1 MSSTH
6 TPGDETP
13 DDDEIFPFIVDADT
27 DRGQHI
33 FCQNL
38 LVNLFEPGISP
49 CKTEFPDVKIKR
61 QIIDHYLKDI
71 CNITQQYGIYSIEFT
86 SPNHNNRTY
95 TIQTDD
101 LDLEFSKVFSEY
113 IKSIQYHNSQRANS
127 IFTNEVFAIIYS
139 YISILENEIPLTNV
153 SPTETSKHLRVRHE
167 ITLLSSYLNII
178 KENFTKDDVSQH
190 TKHDLQ
196 KILAWFII
204 DYFTHNIDLIAQA
217 RKNFRPQNSND
228 DTAIT
233 EQSDYVW
240 DPEWSH
246 PAFIS
251 FPQSISSQA
260 IGTISYIRDYVRVI
274 PLTIDATPLNYNT
287 FLPDTQNNSL
297 NSTVIHNENLNGTRN
312 LTQQDIQTPSHFINE
327 EIVHT
332 TTTQQSIS
340 PIRPNLTTP
349 RNTNLSQTQVTLQS
363 TVKPSVAPKYSHMDY
378 QTYRPMKI
386 PSKTRKTFTRN
397 NFADHN
403 YNYTHPSKTNYQ
415 PQRNFNQYTK
425 PRNWDNPTA
434 QYNSKNFQ
442 PNPPQDRSENYPF
455 FQQNKNKK
463 QTSYQMDYLSS
474 DDDFLQPDIFA
485 QNTQEYRRQGI
496 QKKCTNHR
504 NFSPQTIDAQH
515 QQPIQQQNPINT
527 QSFQPIQQQN
537 PMTAHSYQPSQMQN
551 EIPLPYYL
559 QQHEITRNQLSNFS
573 QMPNAAESLQMTMNP
588 YLMGGSSITSNKP
601 LMVFTGTNPEYSVE
615 DYLNAVTA
623 NLILNIGPEPINT
636 PLHQNWIHRRTAL
649 IQTTL
654 DGAAQ
659 KWFSVLPLEIKSN
672 WKRFTQEFSKMFDS
686 ERNKQQQRVLCNEI
700 RRLPNETIKQIA
712 VRIETLVRKAYSLN
726 THDYKNT
733 KMTEILMMT
742 LTPQL
747 RKIAIKKRAS
757 HPSSIRE
764 PDLDFRKLVDKL
776 EQAEITMKLEETE
789 NLKLQYVN
797 RIETTPT
804 NINNIQESE
813 TDLVEKITEILNIY
827 EKNPNFKGKPSFKKW
842 CNYCRRYGHS
852 ISECRQKQQDN
863 QNKPQKYK
871 EPNKSFYQY
880 MKKDQNLPNKTVH
893 SNNSSGKPLPNNT
906 NYTRNQ
912 SPYNSSYRGRSP
924 ERRNTYNS
932 SQNHYNRPNSRNNY
946 SRSNSNTQRF
956 VSRSNSQSRNNYY
969 PNNQSRNSSYNRN
982 RNYSYNR
989 NRSYSNNRNQNY
1001 PNNQSRNNSYNRS
1014 NYNRPNNNYQN
1025 RSRNNSQNRH
1035 PSYNNRYRNYSQ
1047 SPHRNNNNYNN
1058 SNNRHRSSTPKH
1070 QRQINQV
1077 QSNPETTS
1085 DPPGIDDR
1093 VTDTLQLNQI
1103 NCTSSDSESDTE
1115 NTLSINMIKVEND
1128 YESVIYEQP
1137 FPSHIYEN
1145 QSEFLQNYY
1154 TTPINS
1160 TPTTQE
1166 TNEINTTDQTNN
1178 NTKTKCLNTNH
1189 IYQNIQK
1196 EQPKEKIWTIPFLLE
1211 SPRNK
1216 EFQPPDLEIDFLID
1230 SGAESN
1236 IINIPTWNEIKTL
1249 HPKLTPLETSSKLAT
1264 AQGSTLI
1271 NYGKIQLF
1279 LLPTRTMEQS
1289 KILNKPFKQIFHI
1302 TDIKYNIIGIPFISK
1317 YIPTINILNSKILIK
1332 DKYTKTKE
1340 TSLTFFQRL
1349 NKQPPFFSKFYPIF
1363 NQQRKHLKPLSGN
1376 IYNFSIKQVH
1386 QYDKEQN
1393 KQKFYMSDFE
1403 FKPIHKFFKITI
1415 SSIKYLK
1422 NSNSDIISL
1431 HVYNNTPYQVT
1442 LPLGLLGYCETNAT
1456 ISPIHEKAY
1465 RVNNILQLLDIC
1477 QSTILNEEL
1486 SINKIISNDNR
1497 NTDYFTKTPYFK
1509 PTFNISNYT
1518 EDQQKFLT
1526 MFNFQHSQIT
1536 QDEFEKLA
1544 KQLIEYSS
1552 VYATSK
1558 FDVGKIS
1565 SSLHLPLKPDA
1576 VFKKQRA
1583 SKVPI
1588 HLHDKVNRLLDILE
1602 QYNIISPVN
1611 KEEQPKGNTFINPV
1625 IILAKGESLK
1635 IVLDARY
1642 LNSLIDESKCNWP
1655 IEPIQVILT
1664 KINGKYFTTADM
1676 NSAYNQM
1683 PLDEQ
1688 SRRLTQFVIGNQQ
1701 YEFNRLFYGISIGPA
1716 AFSAFMS
1723 KIFRPLI
1730 LKKNAITYLDDVFMQ
1745 SQTKDEMFKVL
1756 EKYHQILQNENLKA
1770 APDKSHF
1777 FLTRVKFLGHNI
1789 ERKTIT
1795 PLKSRIDAI
1804 QKLQPPTNKKKIQE
1818 FLGMLNF
1825 LSKYVYKMQLYLR
1838 PFYNILR
1845 QQNNFEWN
1853 TEHQA
1858 RFEEIKKL
1866 LTEQI
1871 SNTIPDPDQPFYAM
1885 CDASNFGIGAAL
1897 LQSHNGTNKMNL
1909 ISANSR
1915 LFTQA
1920 ELRLSTLMREC
1931 TAIIYTLTEYE
1942 FLILGSKHPTVLFTD
1957 HKPIIF
1963 LFTQKSNPNHRVYRF
1978 QLILMKFPNLH
1989 IVWTAGKNLA
1999 LPDTLSR
2006 NTPPELL
2013 TRKTTVEIPKNIKF
2027 YLAENETSPRLECKY
2042 AVKTDIEQSQ
2052 INNLQHFPLYLDCQ
2066 NNHYEVDLLGTS
2078 TFKPIP
2084 YSQWIKNNTQQKR
2097 TKQHPPKKD
2106 HFPLIEKEDLTDK
2119 INLSGPQTNDSKYT
2133 INQVFDLH
2141 DPLDTIPLSKFEIEN
2156 IFLPPT
2162 ETITISTL
2170 KQYQNLD
2177 PIIRQLKSWHK
2188 YKTKPNKA
2196 DSTILGNKTLLRY
2209 FRKFNYTTINETT
2222 DLLEYNLNESIVP
2235 CLPLSMILIAFNIS
2249 HTQNIKGH
2257 SGSEKTY
2264 SNFIQ
2269 NFYFPNAPIWI
2280 KVLCN
2285 DCIICQLNKP
2295 YPNQKQ
2301 IAQTKK
2307 LLQRQ
2312 NINEQINSRFTPA
2325 SELKIGTFV
2334 LIPNFNTQ
2342 KRISKKLQPLRKGPY
2357 QIIAKPTDVTYKI
2370 TDSNKKEI
2378 VQHRNNLLP
2387 YYPKEYALRELTQL
2401 YSFTGLKIIQNEPH
2415 LKNTEQND
2423 NPTENQNTKPTATKN
2438 NTQNHKES
2446 PKQRKNRKMTE
2457 QIIPQEEI
2465 DKSEH
2470 RKTTRLR
2477 NQPRKN
2483 YKMFI
2488 PQSKILKKVEFK
2500 K

>member
-6 TPGDETP
+6 TPGEESP

-139 YISILENEIPLTNV
+139 YISILENEIPITNV
-153 SPTETSKHLRVRHE
+153 SPTETSKHLKVRHE

-349 RNTNLSQTQVTLQS
+349 RNTNPSQTQVTLQS

-378 QTYRPMKI
+378 QTYRPMTI

-403 YNYTHPSKTNYQ
+403 YNYTHPSKTYNQ
-415 PQRNFNQYTK
+415 PQRNFNQYTRS
-425 PRNWDNPTA
+425 RNWDNPMT
-434 QYNSKNFQ
+434 QPNSINFQ
-442 PNPPQDRSENYPF
+442 TNPPQDHSENYPF

-496 QKKCTNHR
+496 QRTRTNHR
-504 NFSPQTIDAQH
+504 NFSPQPIDAQH

-601 LMVFTGTNPEYSVE
+601 LMVFTGTDPEYSVE

-924 ERRNTYNS
+924 ERRNTQNS

-1035 PSYNNRYRNYSQ
+1035 SSYNNRYRNYSQ

-1085 DPPGIDDR
+1085 DPPGIDDT

-1137 FPSHIYEN
+1137 FSSHIYEN

-1166 TNEINTTDQTNN
+1166 TNEINTTDQTNK

-1393 KQKFYMSDFE
+1393 KQKFYMSEFE

-1486 SINKIISNDNR
+1486 SINNIISNENR

-1544 KQLIEYSS
+1544 KQLIKYSS

-1745 SQTKDEMFKVL
+1745 SQTKDEMFNVL

-1853 TEHQA
+1853 TEHQT

-1871 SNTIPDPDQPFYAM
+1871 SNTIPDSNQPFYAM

-2052 INNLQHFPLYLDCQ
+2052 INSLQHFPLYLDCQ

-2188 YKTKPNKA
+2188 YKTKPVKA

-2209 FRKFNYTTINETT
+2209 FRKFNNTTINENT
-2222 DLLEYNLNESIVP
+2222 DLLEYNLNESTVP

-2269 NFYFPNAPIWI
+2269 NFYFP
-2280 KVLCN
+2280 KC
-2285 DCIICQLNKP
+2285 
-2295 YPNQKQ
+2295 
-2301 IAQTKK
+2301 T
-2307 LLQRQ
+2307 
-2312 NINEQINSRFTPA
+2312 
-2325 SELKIGTFV
+2325 
-2334 LIPNFNTQ
+2334 
-2342 KRISKKLQPLRKGPY
+2342 
-2357 QIIAKPTDVTYKI
+2357 
-2370 TDSNKKEI
+2370 
-2378 VQHRNNLLP
+2378 NL
-2387 YYPKEYALRELTQL
+2387 
-2401 YSFTGLKIIQNEPH
+2401 
-2415 LKNTEQND
+2415 
-2423 NPTENQNTKPTATKN
+2423 
-2438 NTQNHKES
+2438 
-2446 PKQRKNRKMTE
+2446 
-2457 QIIPQEEI
+2457 
-2465 DKSEH
+2465 DKS
-2470 RKTTRLR
+2470 TM
-2477 NQPRKN
+2477 Q
-2483 YKMFI
+2483 
-2488 PQSKILKKVEFK
+2488 
-2500 K
+2500 